1 MSDQVPGN
9 GSGMVPPSSEEA
21 ERAVLGAALFK
32 PDDVVHVMR
41 SKFRMDEEFFYFPPH
56 REICRAIFGLVE
68 DGKGVDIR
76 TVEEWLRVRGKLEAA
91 YGTEYIEGLLDA
103 MPTAAHAE
111 FYCEI
116 VEDKHIRRGL
126 IDRAKIVAED
136 AELSATPATE
146 QAKIAPELL
155 AEVYDGSSVEFKKD
169 AIVSGMEKD
178 VATRTAR
185 VLAGDKKA
193 LIGLPTGYDWLDDAM
208 NGFQPG
214 LYFIGARP
222 SAGKT
227 TMEGQ
232 IMERISMACGP
243 VLRCTNDSNMETLM
257 GRDASRRSGVSL
269 PKVLSGHCGK
279 TQRDRFFEALREV
292 QKWPQDFI
300 VGETNLRSLCSMIRT
315 GKRRKGY
322 VAVTID
328 YVQTLRTGNPR
339 QDAIGNERMTLAAIR
354 LKQLAFDL
362 NIPVI
367 CLSQL
372 SRECERENRPPR
384 ASDLRDGG
392 ELEQAAD
399 GIITLWKNKDIA
411 EQPISLPE
419 GGFGKKYA
427 VLMDLVKYK
436 NGFVSGQEMWLYGHY
451 FRFDE
456 ASAGWMDRD
465 QDGEA

>member
-1 MSDQVPGN
+1 
-9 GSGMVPPSSEEA
+9 MV
-21 ERAVLGAALFK
+21 
-32 PDDVVHVMR
+32 
-41 SKFRMDEEFFYFPPH
+41 
-56 REICRAIFGLVE
+56 
-68 DGKGVDIR
+68 
-76 TVEEWLRVRGKLEAA
+76 
-91 YGTEYIEGLLDA
+91 
-103 MPTAAHAE
+103 
-111 FYCEI
+111 
-116 VEDKHIRRGL
+116 
-126 IDRAKIVAED
+126 
-136 AELSATPATE
+136 
-146 QAKIAPELL
+146 

-185 VLAGDKKA
+185 VMAGDKKA

-322 VAVTID
+322 VAVTSPILKS
-328 YVQTLRTGNPR
+328 YVVATVPSVSLDKTVDEFPDCKTNVPSFIEPKYQVCPVVGVVFINRT
-339 QDAIGNERMTLAAIR
+339 AA
-354 LKQLAFDL
+354 APVPPVG
-362 NIPVI
+362 IPVPCDSI
-367 CLSQL
+367 VASK
-372 SRECERENRPPR
+372 RPRP
-384 ASDLRDGG
+384 ATYNSTPVIGVPPMPTSVPLF
-392 ELEQAAD
+392 
-399 GIITLWKNKDIA
+399 K
-411 EQPISLPE
+411 ISLFATSTP
-419 GGFGKKYA
+419 
-427 VLMDLVKYK
+427 VPL
-436 NGFVSGQEMWLYGHY
+436 
-451 FRFDE
+451 
-456 ASAGWMDRD
+456 
-465 QDGEA
+465 